1 MRRWIGFL
9 NFTVSLTTI
18 LSLTSD
24 KNPSL
29 SGQEIA
35 LRDPDVRLMLEVRE
49 GSAAAFETL
58 MLRFQ
63 GRVLSVLK
71 HAVGNQELA
80 RDLTQ
85 DVFLRVYRARLTYV
99 PGAKFST
106 WLFTIVNN
114 VALNALRGKS
124 RRPEVQFGQANFN
137 AGVDESRFQM
147 ENAIQASSGMIPT
160 RRIDKMELNEVVKH
174 AVDSLGE
181 RQKMATLLHRFEGM
195 SYLEI
200 AETMSLT
207 PQAVKSLLCRARLT
221 LKEILLPYVESGK
234 SK

>member
-1 MRRWIGFL
+1 
-9 NFTVSLTTI
+9 
-18 LSLTSD
+18 
-24 KNPSL
+24 
-29 SGQEIA
+29 
-35 LRDPDVRLMLEVRE
+35 MLEVRD
-49 GSAAAFETL
+49 GNAVAFEKL

-85 DVFLRVYRARLTYV
+85 DVFLRVYRARLHYV

-124 RRPEVQFGQANFN
+124 RRPEIQFGGQANPN
-137 AGVDESRFQM
+137 AGMDESRFPM

-160 RRIDKMELNEVVKH
+160 RRIDQMELNEVVRH
-174 AVDSLGE
+174 AIDSLGE

-200 AETMSLT
+200 AETMNLT

-221 LKEILLPYVESGK
+221 LKEILLPYVESGTWGTGHGG
-234 SK
+234 